1 MDKIRLI
8 FVTTYPKSGDGIAHY
23 SRYLL
28 RELSRI
34 AHINLICFFWR
45 ANNKIFKE
53 IRAFSSLIAHYLA
66 IKKTNPDIIHIQFTT
81 ELYPKFFFLIFLLL
95 LKTLRIPLIIT
106 QHEVNIEKRFFQIRT
121 LFYEKPLY
129 KLADVIIVHSEFARN
144 QFKLKGIEENH
155 IITLPHGVH
164 STPLVDKFQSRDMIE
179 IDHEA
184 KVILFLGFILPH
196 KGIEYVIAALPN
208 IIQRFPKT
216 LFIVAGETKDVGY
229 LQALKKLVEEQ
240 DLHTNVK
247 FTGYVPED
255 QLNIYL
261 SSADVVALPYSSI
274 TQSGILPLAVG
285 AGIPVVA
292 SAVGGLKEVLKKH
305 FVGLLVPPT
314 DVEKITQAV
323 LKLLS
328 NASLYQLIIKN
339 ESNLAKQWSWKN
351 VSKNHVLIY
360 RHLARFK
367 KQQSSQIPR
376 QRLRQ
381 RL

>member
-1 MDKIRLI
+1 
-8 FVTTYPKSGDGIAHY
+8 
-23 SRYLL
+23 
-28 RELSRI
+28 
-34 AHINLICFFWR
+34 
-45 ANNKIFKE
+45 
-53 IRAFSSLIAHYLA
+53 LA
-66 IKKTNPDIIHIQFTT
+66 IKKINPDAIHIQFTT
-81 ELYPKFFFLIFLLL
+81 ELYPKFFFLFFLLL

-164 STPLVDKFQSRDMIE
+164 SPPLVDKFQSRDMIE

-240 DLHTNVK
+240 DLHMNVK

-323 LKLLS
+323 VKLLS

-339 ESNLAKQWSWKN
+339 ELNLAKQWSWKN

-367 KQQSSQIPR
+367 KQQSSQIPS